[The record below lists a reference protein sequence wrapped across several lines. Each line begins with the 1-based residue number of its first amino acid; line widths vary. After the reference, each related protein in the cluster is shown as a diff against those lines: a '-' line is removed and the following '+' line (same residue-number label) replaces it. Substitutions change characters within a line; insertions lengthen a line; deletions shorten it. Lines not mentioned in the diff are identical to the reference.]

1 LLRYETNNFSR
12 MSAGELAGFKRGTH
26 KNDFEVVKQKAKYN
40 DINLSNLSMVLY
52 AIYMELPVSD
62 IKDCSFKLLDILIQN
77 NPNFG
82 NKGKL
87 GNIAIKNLKDIYDKV
102 MSENNQLSEIIP
114 DTNLNT
120 NSNIGQQLAN
130 NQGLIEKTLKTIK
143 TLYKRLH
150 LKQISIKVFQFHQQN
165 GTVPQKLNI
174 QHFPPPFLPHCI
186 IFVDIH
192 NRLVKECQTKMMN
205 ACVERLNEQI
215 SKIRDNI
222 TSNKNKIKDMTED
235 IDEKLN
241 QISDDV
247 ENSLKPS
254 LEKALDKA
262 RRITIREF
270 VVKSN
275 ENDENVSI
283 DEDWFVSESNNNNSN
298 SNTHQSDNRQNEI
311 RSRNSSNDSRP
322 HNFSH
327 QSRSRNSSFSINND
341 NRSRSNYWNNNNN
354 NNNYNN
360 NNDRYKYN
368 NRQRNDNRNS
378 NNSGHRSRNNYN
390 NNNYNWRN
398 SDRNSSSSNR
408 NQRNYASFNR
418 SSSKNRHAS
427 RNHSR
432 FRNNNQ

>member
-1 LLRYETNNFSR
+1 

-52 AIYMELPVSD
+52 AIYMELNVSD

-102 MSENNQLSEIIP
+102 MLENNQLNEIIP
-114 DTNLNT
+114 DTNSNTNNT
-120 NSNIGQQLAN
+120 NSNNGQQLAI
-130 NQGLIEKTLKTIK
+130 NQDLIEKTLKIIK
-143 TLYKRLH
+143 ALYKRLH

-174 QHFPPPFLPHCI
+174 HHFPPPFLPHCI

-192 NRLVKECQTKMMN
+192 NGLVKECQTKMMN

-222 TSNKNKIKDMTED
+222 TSNKNKIKDMTVD
-235 IDEKLN
+235 IDEKLS

-262 RRITIREF
+262 KRITIREF
-270 VVKSN
+270 VVKTN
-275 ENDENVSI
+275 DNDENVSI
-283 DEDWFVSESNNNNSN
+283 DEDWFVFETNNNNNNNNSR
-298 SNTHQSDNRQNEI
+298 THHSDSRQNEI
-311 RSRNSSNDSRP
+311 RSRNSSNVSRP

-327 QSRSRNSSFSINND
+327 QSRSRNSSFSRNND
-341 NRSRSNYWNNNNN
+341 NRSRSNYWNNDNS
-354 NNNYNN
+354 NN
-360 NNDRYKYN
+360 NNDRYKHN
-368 NRQRNDNRNS
+368 HRQQRTDNRNS
-378 NNSGHRSRNNYN
+378 NNYGHQSRNNYN
-390 NNNYNWRN
+390 NSNWRN
-398 SDRNSSSSNR
+398 FDRNSSSNR

-418 SSSKNRHAS
+418 SSSKNRHTS

-432 FRNNNQ
+432 SRNNNQ